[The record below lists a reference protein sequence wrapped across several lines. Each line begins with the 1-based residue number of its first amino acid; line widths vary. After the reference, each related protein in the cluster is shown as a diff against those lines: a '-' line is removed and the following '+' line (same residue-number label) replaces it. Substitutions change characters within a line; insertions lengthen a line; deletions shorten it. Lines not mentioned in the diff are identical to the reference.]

1 VIPPIHYADNHGVHL
16 AYHSWG
22 EGDHDLVAVP
32 GFISHLELFWTQP
45 AVERYFERLGS
56 FARVTAYD
64 RRGTGLSDPVTVT
77 EAPDMDTRMSDI
89 TAVMDAAGV
98 DRAVLYGISEGV
110 PASVLFAAAH
120 PERVEALVLYGG
132 MARSTYSEDHPW
144 LVTEEDFTESGAEFL
159 LPSWGQ
165 GVSVDAGAPSRVD
178 DPEVV
183 AFFGRVER
191 SAISPGM
198 IASVAAMFY
207 DTDVRAVL
215 PLVLVPTL
223 VVHRHGDRLVNVR
236 SGRYLAEHIP
246 GAKYVE
252 VPGMDHSPYFER
264 ADEIL
269 DTIEEFVTGS
279 RRTVEPD
286 RRLATVLFSDIV
298 GSTERASAIGDAR
311 WRELLER
318 HYEVIRAEVAR
329 ARGAE
334 IKTIGDGFLAT
345 FDGPAQG
352 IRCAWAIR
360 AATAAAGTPVRI
372 GLHCGEIEIMGDDI
386 GGIAVHIAARV
397 GALAGPGDV
406 LVSRTMKDL
415 VAGSGI
421 TFESRGVHTLKGVPD
436 EWELLAVTGT

>member
-1 VIPPIHYADNHGVHL
+1 MLWN
-16 AYHSWG
+16 
-22 EGDHDLVAVP
+22 
-32 GFISHLELFWTQP
+32 QP

-64 RRGTGLSDPVTVT
+64 RRGTGLSDPITVT

-89 TAVMDAAGV
+89 AAVMDAAGV
-98 DRAVLYGISEGV
+98 ERAVLYAMSEGA
-110 PASVLFAAAH
+110 PASVLFAATH

-144 LVTEEDFTESGAEFL
+144 LVTEADFTESGVEFL

-165 GVSVDAGAPSRVD
+165 GVSVDATAPSRVD

-183 AFFGRVER
+183 AWFGRLER
-191 SAISPGM
+191 SSITPGM
-198 IASVAAMFY
+198 IASVAAMFF

-215 PLVLVPTL
+215 PSVQAPTL

-252 VPGMDHSPYFER
+252 VRGIDHSPFFER
-264 ADEIL
+264 SDEIL
-269 DTIEEFVTGS
+269 DAIEEFVTGS

-298 GSTERASAIGDAR
+298 GSTERASELGDAR

-318 HYEVIRAEVAR
+318 HYEVIRNEVVR
-329 ARGAE
+329 AGGIE
-334 IKTIGDGFLAT
+334 VKTIGDGFLAT

-352 IRCAWAIR
+352 IRCATRDPRRRRGGRRTR
-360 AATAAAGTPVRI
+360 ADRLALRRDRDHGRRHRWDRRAHRGTGR
-372 GLHCGEIEIMGDDI
+372 C
-386 GGIAVHIAARV
+386 ARR
-397 GALAGPGDV
+397 P
-406 LVSRTMKDL
+406 R
-415 VAGSGI
+415 
-421 TFESRGVHTLKGVPD
+421 
-436 EWELLAVTGT
+436 